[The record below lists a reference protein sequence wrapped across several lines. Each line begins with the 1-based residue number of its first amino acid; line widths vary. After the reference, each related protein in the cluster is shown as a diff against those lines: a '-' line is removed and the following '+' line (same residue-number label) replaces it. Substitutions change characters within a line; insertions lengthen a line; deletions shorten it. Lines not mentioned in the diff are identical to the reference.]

1 MSFNQSRAEKSEGQ
15 PRKSGRSGSSGY
27 HRPFSSGGKGGGA
40 APPPHSSSNTA
51 SVSFNR
57 SSKKS
62 GNAPQYRVSPVSV
75 GSDGGAAVANNVAD
89 RTAQNGAHAQIPS
102 HGSSDAPSTSA
113 KLVDSSR
120 NSRALPKAPPSQP
133 TAGASDSA
141 APVTPAKGDASKQY
155 TLQFGT
161 ISPGIMNGMQ
171 IPARTSSAPPNLD
184 EQKSDQARHD
194 PFWAMPTLPLPAAP
208 KQQQQT
214 RKDVGARRQSNLGE
228 AYSQTQTKK
237 EAHVQNPP
245 AVNMALPKPS
255 VLPVSGPPMPVS
267 MPFQQP
273 HVSLQFGGP
282 GIQLQSQGVTAA
294 SLQMPL
300 TFPVGGAP
308 QVPQQMFVSALQ
320 SHPMQAQAIM
330 HQGQGFGFAPQVGHQ
345 LPSQLGNLGIAI
357 GPQFGQQQPGKFG
370 GQRKATVKI
379 THPDTHEELRLDQRT
394 DSVIDGGSSRQRPI
408 SNLTSQSQPLPTYAH
423 PHQMNYYAPL
433 QSNTYGPPIV
443 YPAAPSVP
451 MPSGPMSTHAPRHSY
466 TVGPSGQPVS
476 YMSPPILNPVTGIK
490 TGPPLHGVH
499 ESVKSEVSSF
509 SAPSSSVPVSIKP
522 LIGSHADKIGT
533 SSVMITAPVSDS
545 EAHNVAKLS
554 LLVTDSHQRKG
565 SEIRLESNL
574 PQSVSVSEP
583 SISKSLSA
591 APSDAISPQRT
602 EHESVSAAPVS
613 LAGDA
618 VGAEGRKKEPITR
631 SNSLKEHQ
639 KKPSKKDPK
648 HMQPQQ
654 RQQDSLKSAEVTKSS
669 SNKNSSTPDIPSQPE
684 SGSCDNELKSTG
696 AVEHETVPASSIPAE
711 AVLEKD
717 TSVMIGIP
725 SMKRDS
731 VETSISVALHDD
743 RIPMQ
748 NSDST
753 HSQPEPNLVTV
764 GPKSEPQVYEKN
776 ESSND
781 LLQDDI
787 SDAKVNLVTTT
798 ARSVEPFTSVKKDVA
813 GTEDSDKSASGLLD
827 NAEKEQLE
835 ACLEDVSSCV
845 EVDKNTEKADSC
857 VAASDDTSVK
867 SDSLSHLSH
876 TNASVDKILPTDCVT
891 NASESTSDGDFVT
904 SDSAVPLE
912 ETIIGQT
919 TASSGTV
926 PNQEGKAADL
936 PSGNPVSVTH
946 SGPKDKLLEPTR
958 AKTPSGKKKLREI
971 LSKADSAGS
980 SDLYNAYKSPQEKHE
995 PSDLSESKGISTTVD
1010 TKSMSVNDLN
1020 KEAVVNA
1027 EDKVSKAE
1035 VDDWEDAADISTLK
1049 LGNAESNHRAHG
1061 AKKQPDEYGNEATG
1075 RKKYSRDFLMTF
1087 SEQCTE
1093 LPADFEIGYGIAN
1106 ALMSGP
1112 VSASYAVDRE
1122 PHPSPGRSTDRS
1134 PRAPWVDRRI
1144 VVGDDDKWTKFPG
1157 SSGPVLDP
1165 RLDLAHG
1172 ISAVSFR
1179 PGQGVN
1185 HGVLRNP
1192 RGQLSS
1198 QYAGGILSG
1207 PMASPGG
1214 VPQNGIDADRW
1225 HRAPS
1230 AQRGLV
1236 PSLQTPSQ
1244 VMHKATR
1251 KYEVGKVS
1259 DVEEAKQRQLKS
1271 ILNKLTPQNFEKLF
1285 TQVKTVNIDN
1295 PVTLTGV
1302 ISQIFDK
1309 ALTEPTFCEMYADF
1323 CFHLSSELPDF
1334 SENNVKITFKRLL
1347 LNKCQ
1352 EEFERG
1358 EREQAEADK
1367 AEEEG
1372 EIEQS
1377 EGEREEK
1384 RIKARRRML
1393 GNIRLI
1399 GELYK
1404 KKMLTERI
1412 MHECIKKL
1420 LGQYPNPD
1428 EEDIEALCKLMSTI
1442 GQMIDHQKAKEHMDA
1457 YFEMMLN
1464 LSTNP
1469 KLSSRLRFMLKDA
1482 IDLRKNRWQ
1491 QRRKIEGPKKIEEVH
1506 RDVAHE
1512 RQAQASRLA
1521 RGPVIS
1527 STPRRGAAVD
1537 FGPRGSTILSS
1548 PPQQM
1553 GGSRVFPVQARGP
1566 QDVRMEDRHPF
1577 ESKTFSSPLPQRS
1590 TDDDS
1595 ITLGPKGGLGRG
1607 MSFRG
1612 QPLTSNASLSTE
1624 FFSSAGDPRRMTA
1637 GPNGYSS
1644 APQNSRDEVR
1654 SRDVFDRLGGTS
1666 YEQPTIQRTYS
1677 GNRDSPITDHAA
1689 DKSSVTSSTGRIQGS
1704 VLADPTTSSL
1714 TKPLCEDGLRD
1725 KSMSAIREY
1734 YSAKDYEE
1742 VVLCIKELN
1751 SPNFFPTMIS
1761 LWITDS
1767 FERKDMERDLLAT
1780 LLVKLNQSRDD
1791 LLSETQLIQ
1800 GFENVLSS
1808 LEDAINDAPKAAE
1821 FLGRLFARVILDT
1834 TMPLKEIGR
1843 LILEGGEEPGQLLES
1858 GVASE
1863 TLGSILEFIQKEKGD
1878 SVLNELRANS
1888 GLHLES
1894 FRPPHPLRARKL
1906 DPFL

>member
-1 MSFNQSRAEKSEGQ
+1 MSFNQSGAEKSEGQ

-27 HRPFSSGGKGGGA
+27 HRPFSGGGKGGGGA
-40 APPPHSSSNTA
+40 APPHSSSSNTA

-62 GNAPQYRVSPVSV
+62 GNALQYRVNPVSV
-75 GSDGGAAVANNVAD
+75 GSDGGAAVANNVAN
-89 RTAQNGAHAQIPS
+89 RTAQDGAHMRVSS
-102 HGSSDAPSTSA
+102 HGSSDSPSTSA
-113 KLVDSSR
+113 KPVDSSR
-120 NSRALPKAPPSQP
+120 NSRALPKAPSSQP
-133 TAGASDSA
+133 TAGASDNA
-141 APVTPAKGDASKQY
+141 APMTPAKGDASKQF

-161 ISPGIMNGMQ
+161 ISPGFMNGMQ

-194 PFWAMPTLPLPAAP
+194 PFRAMPTLPLPAAA

-214 RKDVGARRQSNLGE
+214 RKDAGTMRQSNHGE
-228 AYSQTQTKK
+228 AHLQTQTKK
-237 EAHVQNPP
+237 EVHAQNPP
-245 AVNMALPKPS
+245 PANMALPKPS
-255 VLPVSGPPMPVS
+255 VLPVTGPPMPVS

-320 SHPMQAQAIM
+320 SHPMQPQAIM
-330 HQGQGFGFAPQVGHQ
+330 HQGQGLSFAPQIGHQ

-408 SNLTSQSQPLPTYAH
+408 SNLTSQSQPLPTYAP
-423 PHQMNYYAPL
+423 PHQMNYYSPL
-433 QSNTYGPPIV
+433 QPNTYGSPIV
-443 YPAAPSVP
+443 YPTAPSVP
-451 MPSGPMSTHAPRHSY
+451 MSSGPMSTHGPRHSY

-476 YMSPPILNPVTGIK
+476 YMSPPILNPGTGIK

-499 ESVKSEVSSF
+499 ESFKSEVSSF
-509 SAPSSSVPVSIKP
+509 SVPSSSMPVSIKP
-522 LIGSHADKIGT
+522 LIGSHADKIGK
-533 SSVMITAPVSDS
+533 SSVMITAPVSDTD
-545 EAHNVAKLS
+545 AHNVAKPS

-565 SEIRLESNL
+565 SEIRVESNL
-574 PQSVSVSEP
+574 PQPVSVSES

-591 APSDAISPQRT
+591 APSDSISPQRT

-613 LAGDA
+613 PAGDG
-618 VGAEGRKKEPITR
+618 VGNEGSKKEPITR

-648 HMQPQQ
+648 QVQPQQ
-654 RQQDSLKSAEVTKSS
+654 QQQDCLRSAEVTKSS
-669 SNKNSSTPDIPSQPE
+669 SNKNSSASDIPSQLE

-696 AVEHETVPASSIPAE
+696 AVEHATVAALSIPAE

-717 TSVMIGIP
+717 TSSMIRIP

-731 VETSISVALHDD
+731 VETSVSVTLHDD
-743 RIPMQ
+743 GIPRQ

-753 HSQPEPNLVTV
+753 DSRPEANLVNV

-798 ARSVEPFTSVKKDVA
+798 AQSVEPFTSVKHDVA
-813 GTEDSDKSASGLLD
+813 GTEDSDESATCQLD
-827 NAEKEQLE
+827 DAETEQLE
-835 ACLEDVSSCV
+835 ACSEDVSSCV
-845 EVDKNTEKADSC
+845 EVGKKPKRVDGS
-857 VAASDDTSVK
+857 VAASDDTSVT

-876 TNASVDKILPTDCVT
+876 ANAGVDKISLTDCVT
-891 NASESTSDGDFVT
+891 NSGESISHRDFVT
-904 SDSAVPLE
+904 SDPAVPLQ
-912 ETIIGQT
+912 GT
-919 TASSGTV
+919 TTRQSTVPSGTGA
-926 PNQEGKAADL
+926 NREGKAADL
-936 PSGNPVSVTH
+936 PSGSSVSVTH
-946 SGPKDKLLEPTR
+946 SGPKEKSSLEPTR

-995 PSDLSESKGISTTVD
+995 PSNPSESKDTSRTVD
-1010 TKSMSVNDLN
+1010 TKNMSVNDLN
-1020 KEAVVNA
+1020 TEAVVNA
-1027 EDKVSKAE
+1027 EDKLSKGE

-1049 LGNAESNHRAHG
+1049 LGNSETNHGAHG
-1061 AKKQPDEYGNEATG
+1061 AKKHPDEDGNEATG

-1087 SEQCTE
+1087 SEQCME
-1093 LPADFEIGYGIAN
+1093 LPAGFEIGYDIAN
-1106 ALMSGP
+1106 ALMTGP
-1112 VSASYAVDRE
+1112 VSASYSVDRE
-1122 PHPSPGRSTDRS
+1122 PHPSRGRSTDRS
-1134 PRAPWVDRRI
+1134 PRAPWADRRI

-1157 SSGPVLDP
+1157 SSGPGHDL
-1165 RLDLAHG
+1165 RLDLGHG
-1172 ISAVSFR
+1172 TPAVSFR
-1179 PGQGVN
+1179 PIQGVN
-1185 HGVLRNP
+1185 HGVLRNA
-1192 RGQLSS
+1192 RGQSSS
-1198 QYAGGILSG
+1198 QYASGILSG
-1207 PMASPGG
+1207 PLQAVASPGG

-1230 AQRGLV
+1230 AQRGLM
-1236 PSLQTPSQ
+1236 PSPQTPLQ
-1244 VMHKATR
+1244 VMHKAAQ

-1259 DVEEAKQRQLKS
+1259 DVEEAKHRQLKS

-1285 TQVKTVNIDN
+1285 AQVKTVNIDN

-1323 CFHLSSELPDF
+1323 CLHLSSELPDF
-1334 SENNVKITFKRLL
+1334 SVNNEKITFKRLL

-1358 EREQAEADK
+1358 EREQAEAEK

-1377 EGEREEK
+1377 EGVREEK

-1412 MHECIKKL
+1412 MHECITKL
-1420 LGQYPNPD
+1420 LGQYQNPD

-1442 GQMIDHQKAKEHMDA
+1442 GQMIDHPKAKEHMDA
-1457 YFEMMLN
+1457 YFDMMLK

-1469 KLSSRLRFMLKDA
+1469 KLSSRVRFMLKDA

-1553 GGSRVFPVQARGP
+1553 GGSRVYPVQARGP
-1566 QDVRMEDRHPF
+1566 QDVRVEDRHPF
-1577 ESKTFSSPLPQRS
+1577 ESKTYSSPLPQRT

-1612 QPLTSNASLSTE
+1612 QPSMSNAPTSSEIL
-1624 FFSSAGDPRRMTA
+1624 SSAGDPRRMAT
-1637 GPNGYSS
+1637 GSNGHVS
-1644 APQNSRDEVR
+1644 AAYNPRDEVR
-1654 SRDVFDRLGGTS
+1654 SRDMLDRLGGTS
-1666 YEQPTIQRTYS
+1666 YEQPTIQRSYS
-1677 GNRDSPITDHAA
+1677 GNRDSTSTDHAA
-1689 DKSSVTSSTGRIQGS
+1689 DKSSFSSTGRIQGS
-1704 VLADPTTSSL
+1704 ALGHPTTSSL
-1714 TKPLCEDGLRD
+1714 TKPLSEDGLRD
-1725 KSMSAIREY
+1725 KSVSAIREY
-1734 YSAKDYEE
+1734 YRYYY
-1742 VVLCIKELN
+1742 LLMLI
-1751 SPNFFPTMIS
+1751 IS
-1761 LWITDS
+1761 FLFTCHCRIHV
-1767 FERKDMERDLLAT
+1767 RRCM
-1780 LLVKLNQSRDD
+1780 LVP
-1791 LLSETQLIQ
+1791 EC
-1800 GFENVLSS
+1800 
-1808 LEDAINDAPKAAE
+1808 
-1821 FLGRLFARVILDT
+1821 
-1834 TMPLKEIGR
+1834 
-1843 LILEGGEEPGQLLES
+1843 
-1858 GVASE
+1858 AS
-1863 TLGSILEFIQKEKGD
+1863 
-1878 SVLNELRANS
+1878 VCA
-1888 GLHLES
+1888 
-1894 FRPPHPLRARKL
+1894 
-1906 DPFL
+1906 

>member
-1 MSFNQSRAEKSEGQ
+1 
-15 PRKSGRSGSSGY
+15 
-27 HRPFSSGGKGGGA
+27 
-40 APPPHSSSNTA
+40 
-51 SVSFNR
+51 
-57 SSKKS
+57 
-62 GNAPQYRVSPVSV
+62 
-75 GSDGGAAVANNVAD
+75 
-89 RTAQNGAHAQIPS
+89 
-102 HGSSDAPSTSA
+102 
-113 KLVDSSR
+113 
-120 NSRALPKAPPSQP
+120 
-133 TAGASDSA
+133 
-141 APVTPAKGDASKQY
+141 
-155 TLQFGT
+155 
-161 ISPGIMNGMQ
+161 
-171 IPARTSSAPPNLD
+171 
-184 EQKSDQARHD
+184 
-194 PFWAMPTLPLPAAP
+194 
-208 KQQQQT
+208 
-214 RKDVGARRQSNLGE
+214 
-228 AYSQTQTKK
+228 
-237 EAHVQNPP
+237 
-245 AVNMALPKPS
+245 
-255 VLPVSGPPMPVS
+255 
-267 MPFQQP
+267 
-273 HVSLQFGGP
+273 
-282 GIQLQSQGVTAA
+282 
-294 SLQMPL
+294 MPL

-320 SHPMQAQAIM
+320 SHPMQPQAIM
-330 HQGQGFGFAPQVGHQ
+330 HQGQGFSFAPQVGHQ

-370 GQRKATVKI
+370 GQRKSTVKI

-423 PHQMNYYAPL
+423 PHQMNYFSPL
-433 QSNTYGPPIV
+433 QPNTYGPHIV
-443 YPAAPSVP
+443 YPTAPSVP
-451 MPSGPMSTHAPRHSY
+451 MSSGPMSTHAPRHSY

-476 YMSPPILNPVTGIK
+476 YMSPPILNPITGIK

-499 ESVKSEVSSF
+499 ESVKSEASSF
-509 SAPSSSVPVSIKP
+509 SAPSSSVPVTIKP
-522 LIGSHADKIGT
+522 MIGSHADKIGP
-533 SSVMITAPVSDS
+533 SSVMITTPVSDA
-545 EAHNVAKLS
+545 EAHNAAKPS
-554 LLVTDSHQRKG
+554 LLVTDSHQHKG
-565 SEIRLESNL
+565 SEIRVDSNL

-583 SISKSLSA
+583 SISKPLSA
-591 APSDAISPQRT
+591 APVSAA
-602 EHESVSAAPVS
+602 SVSAAPVS
-613 LAGDA
+613 AAGDA
-618 VGAEGRKKEPITR
+618 VGTEGRKKEPLTR

-648 HMQPQQ
+648 HGQPQQ
-654 RQQDSLKSAEVTKSS
+654 QHQDSLKSAEVTKFS
-669 SNKNSSTPDIPSQPE
+669 SNKNSSTSDIPPQQE
-684 SGSCDNELKSTG
+684 SGSCDNELKSAG
-696 AVEHETVPASSIPAE
+696 AVEHETVPASPIPSE
-711 AVLEKD
+711 AVLDKD
-717 TSVMIGIP
+717 TSILIGIP
-725 SMKRDS
+725 SVKRDS
-731 VETSISVALHDD
+731 VETSISVTLHDD
-743 RIPMQ
+743 RIPRQ

-753 HSQPEPNLVTV
+753 HSQPQPQPNFVNV
-764 GPKSEPQVYEKN
+764 GPKSETKVYEKN

-787 SDAKVNLVTTT
+787 SDAKVNLVTT
-798 ARSVEPFTSVKKDVA
+798 AAQSGEPVTLVKQDVA
-813 GTEDSDKSASGLLD
+813 GPQDCHKSATCQLD
-827 NAEKEQLE
+827 DAEKEQLE
-835 ACLEDVSSCV
+835 ACSEDVSSCV
-845 EVDKNTEKADSC
+845 EVDQKPKKADIC
-857 VAASDDTSVK
+857 VAASDDTSAK

-876 TNASVDKILPTDCVT
+876 TNASVDKISFTDCVT
-891 NASESTSDGDFVT
+891 NTSESTSHGDFVT
-904 SDSAVPLE
+904 GDPALPLE
-912 ETIIGQT
+912 ETTVRQT
-919 TASSGTV
+919 TVSSGAGS
-926 PNQEGKAADL
+926 NQEGKAADL

-946 SGPKDKLLEPTR
+946 SGPKDKLILEPTR
-958 AKTPSGKKKLREI
+958 SKTPSGKKKLREI

-980 SDLYNAYKSPQEKHE
+980 SDLYNAYKSPQEKPE
-995 PSDLSESKGISTTVD
+995 PSNPSESKDISTTVD
-1010 TKSMSVNDLN
+1010 TKNMSVDDLN
-1020 KEAVVNA
+1020 EEAVVNA
-1027 EDKVSKAE
+1027 EDKVSKGE

-1049 LGNAESNHRAHG
+1049 LGNSESNHRAHG
-1061 AKKQPDEYGNEATG
+1061 AKKHPDECGNETTG

-1093 LPADFEIGYGIAN
+1093 LPAGFEIGYGIAN
-1106 ALMSGP
+1106 ALMSGS
-1112 VSASYAVDRE
+1112 VAASYAVDRE
-1122 PHPSPGRSTDRS
+1122 PHSSPGRSTDRS
-1134 PRAPWVDRRI
+1134 PKAPWVDRRI

-1157 SSGPVLDP
+1157 PSGPG
-1165 RLDLAHG
+1165 LDLAHG
-1172 ISAVSFR
+1172 ISTVSFR

-1207 PMASPGG
+1207 PLQAMPSPGG

-1236 PSLQTPSQ
+1236 PSPQTPLQ
-1244 VMHKATR
+1244 VMHKAAK
-1251 KYEVGKVS
+1251 KYEVGQVS
-1259 DVEEAKQRQLKS
+1259 DVEVTKQRQLKS

-1285 TQVKTVNIDN
+1285 AQVKAVNIDN
-1295 PVTLTGV
+1295 PVTLKGV

-1334 SENNVKITFKRLL
+1334 SENNEKITFKRLL

-1420 LGQYPNPD
+1420 LGQYPDPD

-1442 GQMIDHQKAKEHMDA
+1442 GQMIDHLKAKEHMDA
-1457 YFEMMLN
+1457 YFDMMLQ

-1469 KLSSRLRFMLKDA
+1469 KLSSRVRFMLKDA

-1553 GGSRVFPVQARGP
+1553 SGSRVFPVQARGP
-1566 QDVRMEDRHPF
+1566 QDVRVEDRHPF

-1612 QPLTSNASLSTE
+1612 QPLTSNAPLPTE
-1624 FFSSAGDPRRMTA
+1624 IFSSAGDLRRMTT

-1644 APQNSRDEVR
+1644 APHNSRDEVR

-1677 GNRDSPITDHAA
+1677 GIRDSTITDHAA

-1734 YSAKDYEE
+1734 YSAKDDEE

-1780 LLVKLNQSRDD
+1780 LLVKLNQSQDH
-1791 LLSETQLIQ
+1791 LLSETQLTQ

-1834 TMPLKEIGR
+1834 PMPLKEIGR

-1863 TLGSILEFIQKEKGD
+1863 ILGSILEFIQKEKGD
-1878 SVLNELRANS
+1878 SVLNQLRANS

-1894 FRPPHPLRARKL
+1894 FRPPHPLRAKKL